1 MRFCSPIQASTQNPG
16 KKRRKK
22 TGISKIAMQGGKR
35 RIKTDKV
42 GYTNYSSPTLI
53 LMDTAHILQFV
64 DKVLSAKTGQHLND
78 LQRGII
84 EGILKRQKYSDIA
97 DTYGCT
103 AGHAKDVGYKLLQM
117 LSDVFDE
124 PVDKRNLK
132 SVLKRQS
139 TIKIALNNS
148 NNIDGD
154 SNTINYING
163 CSELPTPTPDK
174 SQPPTP
180 DFQDS
185 ANQVKIEMIGKLRQL
200 GLNDEQI
207 AEVLGLALEVVK
219 QID

>member
-1 MRFCSPIQASTQNPG
+1 MNTA
-16 KKRRKK
+16 
-22 TGISKIAMQGGKR
+22 
-35 RIKTDKV
+35 D
-42 GYTNYSSPTLI
+42 I
-53 LMDTAHILQFV
+53 LEFV
-64 DKVLSAKTGQHLND
+64 DEAIRAKTGKHLNN

-84 EGILKRQKYSDIA
+84 KGILKQQKYSDIA

-124 PVDKRNLK
+124 PVDKYNLK

-148 NNIDGD
+148 NNIDGN

-163 CSELPTPTPDK
+163 CSELPNATPDK
-174 SQPPTP
+174 SRSETP

-185 ANQVKIEMIGKLRQL
+185 TNQVKIEMVGKLRQL
-200 GLNDEQI
+200 GLKDEQI

-219 QID
+219 SL

>member
-1 MRFCSPIQASTQNPG
+1 MEA
-16 KKRRKK
+16 
-22 TGISKIAMQGGKR
+22 A
-35 RIKTDKV
+35 D
-42 GYTNYSSPTLI
+42 I
-53 LMDTAHILQFV
+53 LKFV
-64 DKVLSAKTGQHLND
+64 DEVVCAKTGKRLND

-97 DTYGCT
+97 NTYGCT
-103 AGHAKDVGYKLLQM
+103 AGHAKDVGYELLHM
-117 LSDVFDE
+117 LSDVFGE

-148 NNIDGD
+148 NNIEGN

-174 SQPPTP
+174 SQPATP
-180 DFQDS
+180 DYLDGT
-185 ANQVKIEMIGKLRQL
+185 NQVKIEMVGKLRQW
-200 GLNDEQI
+200 GLKDEQI

-219 QID
+219 QMD

>member
-1 MRFCSPIQASTQNPG
+1 
-16 KKRRKK
+16 
-22 TGISKIAMQGGKR
+22 MQGGKR
-35 RIKTDKV
+35 LIKTDKV
-42 GYTNYSSPTLI
+42 GYTNYSSPTPL
-53 LMDTAHILQFV
+53 LMDTADILQFV
-64 DKVLSAKTGQHLND
+64 DKVLSAKTGKHLND

-103 AGHAKDVGYKLLQM
+103 AGHAKDVGYKLLHM
-117 LSDVFDE
+117 LSDIFGE

-148 NNIDGD
+148 NNIDGN

-163 CSELPTPTPDK
+163 CSEQPTPTPDK
-174 SQPPTP
+174 SHSETP
-180 DFQDS
+180 DFQRNN
-185 ANQVKIEMIGKLRQL
+185 NQIKIEMVGKLRQL
-200 GLNDEQI
+200 GLKDEQI

-219 QID
+219 QMD

>member
-1 MRFCSPIQASTQNPG
+1 
-16 KKRRKK
+16 
-22 TGISKIAMQGGKR
+22 
-35 RIKTDKV
+35 
-42 GYTNYSSPTLI
+42 
-53 LMDTAHILQFV
+53 MDTAHILQFV
-64 DKVLSAKTGQHLND
+64 DEVLSANTGKHLND
-78 LQRGII
+78 LQRKII

-103 AGHAKDVGYKLLQM
+103 AGHAKDVGYELLQM
-117 LSDVFDE
+117 LSDVFGE

-148 NNIDGD
+148 NNIDGN
-154 SNTINYING
+154 SNTINYIKT
-163 CSELPTPTPDK
+163 CSEKPTPTPDK

-185 ANQVKIEMIGKLRQL
+185 TNQVKIEMIGKLRQL
-200 GLNDEQI
+200 GLKNEQI
-207 AEVLGLALEVVK
+207 AEVVGLALEVVK